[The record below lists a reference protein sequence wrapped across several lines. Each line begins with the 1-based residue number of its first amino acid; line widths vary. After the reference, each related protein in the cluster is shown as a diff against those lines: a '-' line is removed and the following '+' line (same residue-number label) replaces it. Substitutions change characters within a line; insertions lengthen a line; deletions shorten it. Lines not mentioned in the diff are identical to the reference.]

1 MNDLTIVTEAQ
12 QLHQDIMIQEQ
23 VAAQSLT
30 QIACDLKQM
39 RDRHLYT
46 HLGYND
52 FEEYCE
58 KATKT
63 GKRQAYNLISL
74 VEAYKIDG
82 LNRLGNL
89 GSTKLLVL
97 KNLSPEE
104 REELIPEAEELS
116 VRELKERIKELTDK
130 NKQLSFELSE
140 LADKPAEKPT
150 ESKYTDAEWDALRH
164 TAEQREKRIEQLE
177 DEALDNADELKA
189 AKKKLEDMQ
198 LSMERQLTISEQ
210 SQKKAEELTDTLK
223 SKIAGLERE
232 LEAERKKPVEV
243 AVAEPSAEDIAKI
256 KAEAVK
262 EAEATAKAEY
272 DKRLKSEIEKVKSIS
287 QPKAAPSGN
296 KELLKYRLQ
305 NIQTEFNEAIELIKR
320 FPVDEQDKCRSALM
334 SVIEQI
340 REIVGGNE

>member
-1 MNDLTIVTEAQ
+1 MNDLTIVAEAQ

-46 HLGYND
+46 HLGYKD

-116 VRELKERIKELTDK
+116 VRELKERIKVLTDK
-130 NKQLSFELSE
+130 NEQLSFELSE
-140 LADKPAEKPT
+140 VTEKPA

-189 AKKKLEDMQ
+189 AKKKLEEIQ
-198 LSMERQLTISEQ
+198 LVMERNMEASEQ

-223 SKIAGLERE
+223 SKIADLERE
-232 LEAERKKPVEV
+232 LTAERKKPVEV

-334 SVIEQI
+334 SVVEQI

>member
-1 MNDLTIVTEAQ
+1 MNELTIYEEAQ

-30 QIACDLKQM
+30 QIACDLKLM

-46 HLGYND
+46 HLGYKD
-52 FEEYCE
+52 FEAYCE

-82 LNRLGNL
+82 LERLKNL

-97 KNLSPEE
+97 KNLSPAD

-223 SKIAGLERE
+223 SKIADLERE
-232 LEAERKKPVEV
+232 LTAERKKPVEV
-243 AVAEPSAEDIAKI
+243 AVAEPSPEDIAKI
-256 KAEAVK
+256 KAEA
-262 EAEATAKAEY
+262 EAKAKAEY

-320 FPVDEQDKCRSALM
+320 FPVDEQDKCRLALM
-334 SVIEQI
+334 SVVEQI

>member
-1 MNDLTIVTEAQ
+1 MNDLTIVAEAQ

-74 VEAYKIDG
+74 VETYKLDG
-82 LNRLGNL
+82 LERLKNL

-97 KNLSPEE
+97 KNLSPAD

-130 NKQLSFELSE
+130 NEQLSFELSE
-140 LADKPAEKPT
+140 LADKPAEKTAP
-150 ESKYTDAEWDALRH
+150 SKYTDAEWDALRH

-177 DEALDNADELKA
+177 DEAL
-189 AKKKLEDMQ
+189 
-198 LSMERQLTISEQ
+198 ER
-210 SQKKAEELTDTLK
+210 AEEYKHKKDALDDR
-223 SKIAGLERE
+223 IANLERE
-232 LEAERKKPVEV
+232 LAAERKKPVEV
-243 AVAEPSAEDIAKI
+243 AIAEPSAEDIAKI
-256 KAEAVK
+256 RA
-262 EAEATAKAEY
+262 EAEAKAKAEY
-272 DKRLKSEIEKVKSIS
+272 DKRLKAEMEKVQSIA
-287 QPKAAPSGN
+287 QPKAAPSEA
-296 KELLKYRLQ
+296 KELLKYRFQ
-305 NIQTEFNEAIELIKR
+305 NVQTAFNEAMDTVKSLPTMTEKVKGKGALLN
-320 FPVDEQDKCRSALM
+320 VVEQMQKLVLAM
-334 SVIEQI
+334 ET
-340 REIVGGNE
+340 GGNE